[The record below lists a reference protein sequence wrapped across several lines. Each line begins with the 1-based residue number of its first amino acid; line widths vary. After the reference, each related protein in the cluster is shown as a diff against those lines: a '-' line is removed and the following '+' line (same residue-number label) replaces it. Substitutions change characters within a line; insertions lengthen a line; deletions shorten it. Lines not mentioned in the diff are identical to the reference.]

1 MCASSGGTGSPSLG
15 SSVVGSVYW
24 LVWLVGR
31 LVGYPTSIDSYDTH
45 PDPHTTR
52 HEPYPKKVQ
61 GASWMGKRS
70 LRRSARGM
78 ARKPKRTDQA
88 QRSTGRGDVLTNL
101 PPNSTITSCRW
112 GGGYGGCVSRLVGWC
127 CGGMVGRT
135 HIQIQNTACVRAW
148 LRTWSATV
156 MKTMAKK
163 MGLCVSP
170 RKTLGLLNSSRA
182 LNLLNWIGL
191 DVASVEEVEYVPVL
205 PLPSES
211 DRPADLLVEELAHDE
226 GRKDE
231 GEVRVVVSLA
241 A

>member
-1 MCASSGGTGSPSLG
+1 
-15 SSVVGSVYW
+15 
-24 LVWLVGR
+24 
-31 LVGYPTSIDSYDTH
+31 
-45 PDPHTTR
+45 
-52 HEPYPKKVQ
+52 
-61 GASWMGKRS
+61 
-70 LRRSARGM
+70 
-78 ARKPKRTDQA
+78 
-88 QRSTGRGDVLTNL
+88 
-101 PPNSTITSCRW
+101 
-112 GGGYGGCVSRLVGWC
+112 
-127 CGGMVGRT
+127 
-135 HIQIQNTACVRAW
+135 
-148 LRTWSATV
+148 